1 MSKKIALLV
10 SAEVQTRV
18 VVEVADD
25 FDVENLNEK
34 EFEKIANHAKHRL
47 VGNLNHDYLDCV
59 TDIELDTEC
68 PHTDYIKAI
77 RDFIEV
83 NGKDGVDNGDI
94 CKYYPFKDAFE
105 MYLNSDD
112 NQVLSVYIK
121 NDKLMVTF
129 DDSGYI
135 FTDAL
140 DEDTAEC
147 IYTHLYNCNL
157 I

>member
-1 MSKKIALLV
+1 MSRKVALLV
-10 SAEVQTRV
+10 RAEVATRI

-25 FDVENLNEK
+25 FDAENIRME
-34 EFEKIANHAKHRL
+34 EFDKIANHAKSRL
-47 VGNLNHDYLDCV
+47 VSNLQHDYMDCV

-83 NGKDGVDNGDI
+83 NGENGVDEGVDYKVYGLNGDM
-94 CKYYPFKDAFE
+94 AL
-105 MYLNSDD
+105 YLNSDD
-112 NQVLSVYIK
+112 NQVLSVFIR
-121 NDKLMVTF
+121 DGKLMVAF
-129 DDSGYI
+129 DDNGYL
-135 FTDAL
+135 FQDTL

-147 IYTHLYNCNL
+147 IYTHLHECNL

>member
-1 MSKKIALLV
+1 MSRKVALLV
-10 SAEVQTRV
+10 RAEVATRV

-25 FDVENLNEK
+25 FDAENIRME
-34 EFEKIANHAKHRL
+34 EFEKIANTAKHRL
-47 VGNLNHDYLDCV
+47 VSNLHHDYLDCV

-83 NGKDGVDNGDI
+83 NGEDGIDNGVD
-94 CKYYPFKDAFE
+94 CKYYPFKDTFE

-112 NQVLSVYIK
+112 NQVLSIYIK

-135 FTDAL
+135 FTDIL

-147 IYTHLYNCNL
+147 IYAHLHECNL